1 LIASGVLMEEM
12 SGRAELRN
20 QTPLLALRDPALRLL
35 AMLQDLDPA
44 VAAFTCACVLVDR
57 RRAVGDGGLQRRT
70 PRREVSPSRRRR
82 YSRATMHTQDLSRWK
97 HGHTFAAGQGTSGER
112 RTRWVVG
119 ITLAMMA
126 GEIVAGLAFGSMALL
141 ADGWHMG
148 THAAALGL
156 AVFAY
161 RYARR
166 HAADPRYSF
175 GTGKVGALGG
185 FASAVGLAVVALVVF
200 GESVARLASPV
211 AIRFDEAIAVALLGL
226 AINVG
231 CALLL
236 RDDHHHHGGDDHD
249 DDHDHHHEPAHRD
262 HNLRAAY
269 LHVLAD
275 ALTSVLAIAALVAG
289 RTFGWTWMDP
299 VMGIVGALVIAR
311 WSFGLLRDTSAVLLD
326 AEVTSSRREAIR
338 RSLEAHA
345 DNRVADLHVW
355 RVGPRHLAVIA
366 SVVTAQPREPA
377 HYRRML
383 AAFDDLVHVTIE
395 VHACEAHGD
404 RAA

>member
-1 LIASGVLMEEM
+1 MDI
-12 SGRAELRN
+12 R
-20 QTPLLALRDPALRLL
+20 
-35 AMLQDLDPA
+35 
-44 VAAFTCACVLVDR
+44 
-57 RRAVGDGGLQRRT
+57 
-70 PRREVSPSRRRR
+70 
-82 YSRATMHTQDLSRWK
+82 DLSRWE
-97 HGHTFAAGQGTSGER
+97 HGHAFVAGHGTSGER

-148 THAAALGL
+148 THAAALGV

-200 GESVARLASPV
+200 GESLSRLASPV
-211 AIRFDEAIAVALLGL
+211 VIRFDEAIAVAVLGL
-226 AINVG
+226 LVNVG

-236 RDDHHHHGGDDHD
+236 REDDDHHHAHARGELHAPHDDHA
-249 DDHDHHHEPAHRD
+249 EPAHVHHD

-275 ALTSVLAIAALVAG
+275 ALTSVLAIVALLAG

-299 VMGIVGALVIAR
+299 VMGLVGSVVIAR

-326 AEVTSSRREAIR
+326 SEVAPSRREAIR
-338 RSLEAHA
+338 VAIEAQA

-355 RVGPRHLAVIA
+355 RVGPRHLAAIV
-366 SVVTAQPREPA
+366 SVVTAEPREPA
-377 HYRRML
+377 HYRGL
-383 AAFDDLVHVTIE
+383 LGAFDDLVHVTVE
-395 VHACEAHGD
+395 VHACGARG
-404 RAA
+404 A